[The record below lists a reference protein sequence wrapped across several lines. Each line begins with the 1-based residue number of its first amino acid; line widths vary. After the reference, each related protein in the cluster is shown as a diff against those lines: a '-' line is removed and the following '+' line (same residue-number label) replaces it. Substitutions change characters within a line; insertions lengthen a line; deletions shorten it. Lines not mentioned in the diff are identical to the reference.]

1 MNTNKDSFTDLAQL
15 GKLNEKVLKIFARN
29 QEASED
35 MTSEVD
41 DTAPRSQ
48 STVIGDEAEPK
59 TTGVPPPT
67 VGTHTFVGGGESSL
81 PAE

>member
-35 MTSEVD
+35 MKSEID

-67 VGTHTFVGGGESSL
+67 IGTHTFVGAGESSL
-81 PAE
+81 PAD

>member
-29 QEASED
+29 QETSED
-35 MTSEVD
+35 MKSEVD

-48 STVIGDEAEPK
+48 NAVIGDEAEPQ
-59 TTGVPPPT
+59 TTGIPPPT
-67 VGTHTFVGGGESSL
+67 IGTDTFVGRGESS
-81 PAE
+81 

>member
-1 MNTNKDSFTDLAQL
+1 MNTNKDSFTDIAQL

-29 QEASED
+29 QEASEE
-35 MTSEVD
+35 MKSEVD

-59 TTGVPPPT
+59 TTGIPPPT
-67 VGTHTFVGGGESSL
+67 IGADTFVGGGGSS
-81 PAE
+81 